1 MIRTFNADSYGEL
14 LLRYKPKPI
23 TTDAEND
30 AAIAL
35 ALQLEHCSPRTY
47 EEDVLLELLTTLIEK
62 FEDEHYPIP
71 EASPDHMLRYI
82 LEVSN
87 TCQADLASLLLI
99 TNDEVAELVSGQKSI
114 NKMQAKILA
123 ERFKVSSSL
132 FL

>member
-1 MIRTFNADSYGEL
+1 
-14 LLRYKPKPI
+14 
-23 TTDAEND
+23 
-30 AAIAL
+30 
-35 ALQLEHCSPRTY
+35 
-47 EEDVLLELLTTLIEK
+47 LTTLIEK